1 MVMFSVA
8 GLVRKTKHMPRTIGK
23 YILGYFNGL
32 DGRFVQHG
40 NFVSKADK
48 QKGERAKNAHAIH
61 HAASSVCH
69 HRQPLL
75 ESILTFIVA
84 I

>member
-1 MVMFSVA
+1 MVMFTAA

-32 DGRFVQHG
+32 DGRFIQHG

-48 QKGERAKNAHAIH
+48 QKGERAKNAHALL